1 MEKGLLYIAILAFI
15 VYGIYHI
22 LNDKFKKDYSFIDM
36 INMSIYLRAIILVVV
51 SVIVLIVLLKKI
63 AGNEKKGKFK
73 QVLKTQKIFNKL
85 NLVIFPGYRPNLF
98 VCYVRSDIVVLQILC

>member
-36 INMSIYLRAIILVVV
+36 INMSIYLRTIILVVV
-51 SVIVLIVLLKKI
+51 SVIVLIVLLIKDC
-63 AGNEKKGKFK
+63 G
-73 QVLKTQKIFNKL
+73 
-85 NLVIFPGYRPNLF
+85 
-98 VCYVRSDIVVLQILC
+98 